1 MKKIIKCQCSR
12 FSVIISATI
21 IGAMIVLTGCVDR
34 ESKQKVYSL
43 GREYTFGSLIF
54 KADIDEENERFT
66 FDYKIAND
74 SKDDVYFYFAF
85 WNDSTGRK
93 VENYLFDFKNSDGV
107 KIVFDEYKT
116 FSINTSCTI
125 YAYYENAGDS
135 IKECIRTYDFNI
147 ETTGGTYIPK
157 QSYNQMT
164 GEK

>member
-1 MKKIIKCQCSR
+1 MRRFNVAFTAILSIILG
-12 FSVIISATI
+12 I
-21 IGAMIVLTGCVDR
+21 TGCTDKR
-34 ESKQKVYSL
+34 SKQRIYLL
-43 GREYTFGSLIF
+43 GEEYTFGNLLF

-135 IKECIRTYDFNI
+135 IKECIRTYDFII
-147 ETTGGTYIPK
+147 ETTGGTYIPE
-157 QSYNQMT
+157 QVYNS
-164 GEK
+164 GIHSA

>member
-1 MKKIIKCQCSR
+1 MRRFNVAFTAILSIILG
-12 FSVIISATI
+12 I
-21 IGAMIVLTGCVDR
+21 TGCTDKR
-34 ESKQKVYSL
+34 SKQRIYLL
-43 GREYTFGSLIF
+43 GEEYTFGNLLF

-85 WNDSTGRK
+85 WNESTGRK

-107 KIVFDEYKT
+107 KIVFDEYKK

-135 IKECIRTYDFNI
+135 IKECIRIYDFII

-157 QSYNQMT
+157 QSYNQTT